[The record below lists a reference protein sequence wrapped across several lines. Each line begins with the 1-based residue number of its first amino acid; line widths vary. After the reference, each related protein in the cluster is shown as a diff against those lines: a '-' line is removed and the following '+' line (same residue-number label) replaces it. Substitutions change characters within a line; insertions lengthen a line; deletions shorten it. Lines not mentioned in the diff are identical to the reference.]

1 MTRQIR
7 EVMATEPKTATP
19 DMRPRDAA
27 GLMASYNIGAVPLV
41 ERDGTLVGLVT
52 DRDLVVRG
60 LATTDVELASL
71 RLGDIATTRGL
82 ITIRPDA
89 TLAEARELMRSAR
102 VKRLPVVQ
110 EKNVLVGI
118 VSLGDLAQEPSE
130 AQETGEV
137 VREIFEPARSR
148 IEIA

>member
-1 MTRQIR
+1 
-7 EVMATEPKTATP
+7 
-19 DMRPRDAA
+19 MRPRDAA

-41 ERDGTLVGLVT
+41 ERDGTLVGMVT
-52 DRDLVVRG
+52 DRDLVVRA

-89 TLAEARELMRSAR
+89 TLAEARDLMRSAR
-102 VKRLPVVQ
+102 VKRLPVVRGS
-110 EKNVLVGI
+110 VLVGI

-130 AQETGEV
+130 AQETGDV
-137 VREIFEPARSR
+137 VRDIFEPARSR
-148 IEIA
+148 TGIA

>member
-1 MTRQIR
+1 
-7 EVMATEPKTATP
+7 
-19 DMRPRDAA
+19 MRPRDAA

-41 ERDGTLVGLVT
+41 ERDGTLVGMVT
-52 DRDLVVRG
+52 DRDLVVRA

-89 TLAEARELMRSAR
+89 TLAEARDLMRSAR
-102 VKRLPVVQ
+102 VKRLPVVRGS
-110 EKNVLVGI
+110 VLVGI

-130 AQETGEV
+130 ARETGDV
-137 VREIFEPARSR
+137 VRDIFEPARSR
-148 IEIA
+148 TGIA

>member
-1 MTRQIR
+1 
-7 EVMATEPKTATP
+7 
-19 DMRPRDAA
+19 MRPRDAA

-41 ERDGTLVGLVT
+41 ERDGTLVGMVT
-52 DRDLVVRG
+52 DRDLVVRA

-82 ITIRPDA
+82 ITIGPDA
-89 TLAEARELMRSAR
+89 TVAEARDLMRSAR

-110 EKNVLVGI
+110 GNVLVGI

-137 VREIFEPARSR
+137 VRDIFEPARSR
-148 IEIA
+148 TEIA

>member
-1 MTRQIR
+1 
-7 EVMATEPKTATP
+7 
-19 DMRPRDAA
+19 MRPRDAA

-41 ERDGTLVGLVT
+41 ERDGTLVGMVT
-52 DRDLVVRG
+52 DRDLVVRA

-89 TLAEARELMRSAR
+89 TLAEARDLMRSAR
-102 VKRLPVVQ
+102 VKRLPVVRGS
-110 EKNVLVGI
+110 VLVGI

-130 AQETGEV
+130 AQETGDV

-148 IEIA
+148 TGIA